1 MKRTITA
8 LAIIL
13 LGVVVFLANTNLF
26 GMQSLLATWWP
37 HGLIAVAGLVLM
49 NNPKQY
55 VWPLFLVAAG
65 VAIQLNNLKVTTINI
80 GDVIFPAIVITFGVS
95 MLVNGRPNR
104 NVSADSSEEVS
115 AFLSGTSTKN
125 NAKDYTG
132 ARMTAVMGGIE
143 MDLSHAEI
151 KNEAVL
157 NVFVMMG
164 GIELRVPENVIVK
177 NRASVVL
184 GGIEDK
190 TRPTDSKHNPVLFI
204 DGSILMGG
212 VEVKRG
218 QALLSN
224 RGRGRFHCSPEVHAG
239 ITIYP
244 SIWLYPP
251 KAGTLGGAGE
261 PQYSLGSRKVVA
273 LRSASVMIHRQLSPW
288 PLAGLL
294 SSMA

>member
-13 LGVVVFLANTNLF
+13 LGVIVFLANTNLF

-37 HGLIAVAGLVLM
+37 LGLIAVAGLVLM

-125 NAKDYTG
+125 SAKDYTG

-157 NVFVMMG
+157 NVFVVMG

-212 VEVKRG
+212 VEVKR
-218 QALLSN
+218 
-224 RGRGRFHCSPEVHAG
+224 
-239 ITIYP
+239 
-244 SIWLYPP
+244 
-251 KAGTLGGAGE
+251 
-261 PQYSLGSRKVVA
+261 
-273 LRSASVMIHRQLSPW
+273 
-288 PLAGLL
+288 
-294 SSMA
+294 